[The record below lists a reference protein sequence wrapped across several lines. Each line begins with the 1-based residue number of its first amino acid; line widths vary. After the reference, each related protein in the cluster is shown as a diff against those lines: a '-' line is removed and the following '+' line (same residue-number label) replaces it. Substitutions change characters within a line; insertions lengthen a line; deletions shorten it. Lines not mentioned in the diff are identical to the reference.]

1 MKNMINVL
9 MIDSESS
16 IKEVKQY
23 LGSCSNNIN
32 ISYNCSDGIDAVN
45 IIKEH
50 ERDIDIILM
59 DTILPSLDGIGV
71 LKFMNRENIHILIMK
86 L

>member
-32 ISYNCSDGIDAVN
+32 ISYNN
-45 IIKEH
+45 
-50 ERDIDIILM
+50 
-59 DTILPSLDGIGV
+59 V
-71 LKFMNRENIHILIMK
+71 LL